1 MTYYYAIVV
10 ILVYN
15 YSSMHFCIGI
25 FLVKD
30 ILLSVIEIYDL
41 VREEPDFVIRLGLEP
56 RTHSL
61 EGCCSNPTELPNL
74 SISHKSCIKLAYI
87 FPWRGKPHINM
98 HLLGYACNKDD
109 AKLIKK
115 KWI

>member
-30 ILLSVIEIYDL
+30 ILLSV
-41 VREEPDFVIRLGLEP
+41 VRNQRFGSGRTQFCDSAGARTQDPQLRRL
-56 RTHSL
+56 
-61 EGCCSNPTELPNL
+61 
-74 SISHKSCIKLAYI
+74 
-87 FPWRGKPHINM
+87 
-98 HLLGYACNKDD
+98 LL
-109 AKLIKK
+109 
-115 KWI
+115 

>member
-41 VREEPDFVIRLGLEP
+41 VQEEPDFCDSAGARTQDPQLRRL
-56 RTHSL
+56 
-61 EGCCSNPTELPNL
+61 
-74 SISHKSCIKLAYI
+74 
-87 FPWRGKPHINM
+87 
-98 HLLGYACNKDD
+98 LL
-109 AKLIKK
+109 
-115 KWI
+115 